1 MLDEATAFMD
11 TKTDAII
18 QQTLIEEFK
27 HSTVLVVAHR
37 LNTVLDCDRI
47 LALNEGRVC
56 CKYLYFLLNFVYLIT
71 IFVVFK

>member
-27 HSTVLVVAHR
+27 YSTVLVIAHR
-37 LNTVLDCDRI
+37 LNTVLNCDRI

-56 CKYLYFLLNFVYLIT
+56 H
-71 IFVVFK
+71 